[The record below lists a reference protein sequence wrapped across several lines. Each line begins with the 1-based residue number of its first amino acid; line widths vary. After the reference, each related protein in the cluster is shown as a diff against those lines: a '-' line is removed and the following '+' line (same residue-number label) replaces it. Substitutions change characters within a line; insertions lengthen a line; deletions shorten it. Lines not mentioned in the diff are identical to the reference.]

1 MFTTARRLAALL
13 LAGMLIVPLAAPV
26 GAVEPVVQDPAV
38 DPVTPEVLAQAE
50 RDLVTLTNRQR
61 ASYGLIDLRMDPD
74 LMAIARDRAEVMAA
88 NELMSHTEPDG
99 RKVWDRLNDAHITW
113 FAGGEIL
120 AWNHYPTEYTTA
132 EAIRAWMASPGHH
145 DIMVSTG
152 YNYVGFG
159 AAVSASGIRY
169 YAGVFI
175 REPDETGALAR
186 FGSISKRSVDHTH
199 TRVTIRWSGADR
211 RLQVLTS
218 GLRYFQVQRRRVGGA
233 WHSWP
238 ITTAT
243 HRTVT
248 WSKAYDREVRVRA
261 RDRAGN
267 WGSWKVI
274 RINL

>member
-1 MFTTARRLAALL
+1 
-13 LAGMLIVPLAAPV
+13 MLVVPLAAPV
-26 GAVEPVVQDPAV
+26 AAVDPVVQDPPV
-38 DPVTPEVLAQAE
+38 DQVTPEILAQAE
-50 RDLVTLTNRQR
+50 LDLVTLTNRQR
-61 ASYGLIDLRMDPD
+61 ASYGLVDLRMDPD

-120 AWNHYPTEYTTA
+120 AWNHYPTEYTTG

-145 DIMVSTG
+145 DIMVSTA

-159 AAVSASGIRY
+159 AAVSASGLRY

-186 FGSISKRSVDHTH
+186 FGTVSKRSVDHSH

-218 GLRYFQVQRRRVGGA
+218 GLRYFQVQRRRVGGT

>member
-1 MFTTARRLAALL
+1 MFTTTRRLAALL

-26 GAVEPVVQDPAV
+26 GAIESVPPDPAV
-38 DPVTPEVLAQAE
+38 DAVTPAILAQAE

-132 EAIRAWMASPGHH
+132 EAIRAWMESPGHH

-175 REPDETGALAR
+175 REPDETGAVAR
-186 FGSISKRSVDHTH
+186 FGAISKRSVDRSH

-218 GLRYFQVQRRRVGGA
+218 GLRYYQIQRRRVGGA

-248 WSKAYDREVRVRA
+248 WSKAYDRQVRVRA

-267 WGSWKVI
+267 WGAWKVI